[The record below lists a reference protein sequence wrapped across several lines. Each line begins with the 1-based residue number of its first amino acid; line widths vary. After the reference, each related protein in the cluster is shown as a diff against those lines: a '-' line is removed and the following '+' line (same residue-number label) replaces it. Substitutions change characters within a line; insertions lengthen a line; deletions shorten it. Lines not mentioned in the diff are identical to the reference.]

1 MNFTSSGILDYF
13 QCDLTFWNNFCCIV
27 HYCTLFQPRIY
38 ILCTSVSLFQ
48 SVCFFFLFSGKHCQ
62 PMCLSVNHVE
72 WAWLSRLHSPGN
84 INQLRHVCMLGSQ
97 PACCDP
103 KGVSL
108 GSWKTGLSDLN
119 LKACK
124 TEALQRLAPILG
136 KWGQSWQKENSVD
149 FA

>member
-1 MNFTSSGILDYF
+1 M
-13 QCDLTFWNNFCCIV
+13 
-27 HYCTLFQPRIY
+27 
-38 ILCTSVSLFQ
+38 
-48 SVCFFFLFSGKHCQ
+48 
-62 PMCLSVNHVE
+62 E

-84 INQLRHVCMLGSQ
+84 SNQLRRACLDHSQ
-97 PACCDP
+97 PAEIQ
-103 KGVSL
+103 KESA
-108 GSWKTGLSDLN
+108 WAAEKTGLSDLN